1 MNRLKHYFVVFMAA
15 TNIVRHLRGEAPDP
29 DNPVS

>member
-1 MNRLKHYFVVFMAA
+1 MNSRKHYFVLFMAA

-29 DNPVS
+29 NHLVS